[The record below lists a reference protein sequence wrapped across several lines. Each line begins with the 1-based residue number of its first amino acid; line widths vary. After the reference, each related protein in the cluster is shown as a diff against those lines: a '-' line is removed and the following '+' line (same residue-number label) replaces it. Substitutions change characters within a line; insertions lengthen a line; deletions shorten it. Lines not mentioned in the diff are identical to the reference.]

1 MITLINAKML
11 RDALNTAATK
21 DIRYYLNGVFVEVTP
36 GFTRIIST
44 DGQVMSIQG
53 HKNDHSGDK
62 FTVLIP
68 NDTIKALDKKM
79 RAYELKNEGSTW
91 IIHNQIF
98 TPMDGRFPDW
108 RRILPDLSTMRHD
121 AEIAHQFQPDNIA
134 KFAKIAGKETL
145 VIENAST
152 SVVRIL
158 GRSDFIGVLMSLRPE
173 WIEKHDTSIID
184 KNLWAS
190 Y

>member
-21 DIRYYLNGVFVEVTP
+21 DIRNFLNCVFLEVTP
-36 GFTRIIST
+36 GFTRIVST
-44 DGQVMSIQG
+44 DGTVMSVQG
-53 HKNDHSGDK
+53 HTNDHSGDK

-68 NDTIKALDKKM
+68 NDTIKSLDKKM
-79 RAYELKNEGSTW
+79 HIYELKNEGSTW

-98 TPMDGRFPDW
+98 TPIDGRFPDW
-108 RRILPDLSTMRHD
+108 RRVLPNLSDKRHD

-145 VIENAST
+145 VIENANA

-158 GRSDFIGVLMSLRPE
+158 GRGDFVGVIMGLRPE
-173 WIEKHDTSIID
+173 WIKKHDTSIID
-184 KNLWAS
+184 NNLWAS